1 EQYRQLERGSVARA
15 IFSSFACAK
24 TGRASK
30 PSSSAAAPP
39 AVPTL
44 KNSRLDK
51 SMAMPPQLGISTP
64 GLQRTNTVDV
74 RRGTLVRVRKATRPQ
89 ILRLWRSNVQ
99 FNFFI
104 KHESTS
110 RPTVALGP

>member
-15 IFSSFACAK
+15 IFSACAFAK
-24 TGRASK
+24 PGRASK

-74 RRGTLVRVRKATRPQ
+74 RQGTLVRVRKATRPQ
-89 ILRLWRSNVQ
+89 ILRLWRAKVQ

-104 KHESTS
+104 KNPSST
-110 RPTVALGP
+110 PPPVALGP